1 MLTLYIDESGDHNLQ
16 KINPDYPCFVLGGV
30 LVDEDYHDNVITPEM
45 NSLKKAFFN
54 TSNVN
59 LHLYDVKRQRG
70 TFGRLSVESTRK
82 RFWAEWRKLMRR
94 WDYTVI
100 ACVIDKP
107 AHVAKYA
114 SDADD
119 PYDYA
124 LKVLVERLTM
134 HLNDCDDTGRIV
146 AEARRRDL
154 DSRLSRV
161 YKRFENHG
169 TRAGT
174 DQSVAYVQPNEI
186 QARVSGIELRTKV
199 DNVAG
204 LQLADFLMNPI
215 GRHVLGKRDGP
226 GWLIAEKKF
235 RRNPENGEYDGWGL
249 IELPD

>member
-1 MLTLYIDESGDHNLQ
+1 MQLCTTAVGVDRFVLTLYIDESGDHNLQ
-16 KINPDYPCFVLGGV
+16 NINPDYPCFVLGGV

-70 TFGRLSVESTRK
+70 AFGRLSVESTRK

-114 SDADD
+114 SDAAD

-146 AEARRRDL
+146 AKPDVVISTHACL
-154 DSRLSRV
+154 GSTIGSRI
-161 YKRFENHG
+161 KE
-169 TRAGT
+169 RAQVPT
-174 DQSVAYVQPNEI
+174 HPSY
-186 QARVSGIELRTKV
+186 
-199 DNVAG
+199 
-204 LQLADFLMNPI
+204 MCNPM
-215 GRHVLGKRDGP
+215 
-226 GWLIAEKKF
+226 KF
-235 RRNPENGEYDGWGL
+235 RRASRDL
-249 IELPD
+249 I